1 MTGSSNDRKSLRSG
15 HRERMRQRLRTHGA
29 DKLREDEVLEMLL
42 FHVIPRGDVKEVAKD
57 LIRTFGSLERVI
69 FADEASLLAIS
80 NVGEQTVALFRLMQ
94 KLRSDFMRNDIV
106 ENNILNSWWE
116 AVEYCRAEIGFN
128 QKEVFIVLY
137 LNAKNRLID
146 KVDLSEGTVD
156 KVTVYPREVV
166 EGAITRKASSVLLA
180 HNHPTGDLTPSK
192 QDIDMTANIREA
204 LNTVNIHL
212 LDHLIIGRQGH
223 TSFKSLGLI

>member
-106 ENNILNSWWE
+106 ENNILNSWRE

-156 KVTVYPREVV
+156 RVTVYPREVV

>member
-106 ENNILNSWWE
+106 ENNILNSWRE

-146 KVDLSEGTVD
+146 KVDLSEGTID
-156 KVTVYPREVV
+156 RVTIYPREVV

-204 LNTVNIHL
+204 LNTVNVHL

>member
-106 ENNILNSWWE
+106 ENNILNSWRE

-146 KVDLSEGTVD
+146 KVDLSEGTID
-156 KVTVYPREVV
+156 RVTIYPREVV

>member
-106 ENNILNSWWE
+106 ENNILNSWRE

-156 KVTVYPREVV
+156 RVTVYPREVV

-192 QDIDMTANIREA
+192 
-204 LNTVNIHL
+204 
-212 LDHLIIGRQGH
+212 
-223 TSFKSLGLI
+223 

>member
-106 ENNILNSWWE
+106 ENNILNSWRE

>member
-1 MTGSSNDRKSLRSG
+1 MTGSSNNRKSLRSG

-106 ENNILNSWWE
+106 ENNILNSWRE

-156 KVTVYPREVV
+156 RVTVYPREVV

>member
-1 MTGSSNDRKSLRSG
+1 MTGSSNNRKSLRSG

-106 ENNILNSWWE
+106 ENNILNSWRE

-156 KVTVYPREVV
+156 RVTVYPREVV

-212 LDHLIIGRQGH
+212 LDHLIIGRQCH